1 MPAAN
6 RLSRNLRKILLITA
20 LSGLAGLMIGVVR
33 AGENNFAIEAAYGAL
48 TGTIIGCGCT
58 CFEFIGFSNSRL
70 RAARRLPPVAL
81 LIGRTLAYSLVIL
94 FGLGISSVLV
104 GDVLPWQE
112 PEFSEV
118 FLISATVAFFM
129 SGAVEVTRLLGSEA
143 TLSLVSGRYNTPRLE
158 TRVVLFA
165 DLVGSTALAEK
176 IGELEFHVFLQ
187 DVALDLA
194 GPIEDTRGAVHRYVG
209 DAVIVTWPLESGV
222 KQADC
227 LSCALEMHR
236 TLATHASR
244 YRKRFGTE
252 PSLRV
257 ALHCGQ
263 VAAGEIGDWKKE
275 IALLGDTMN
284 TTARIE
290 RAANSLG
297 SDTVLSDAL
306 VKHLPEQARTSLRR
320 LPDYKAHGKQE
331 PLRLWTTKI

>member
-1 MPAAN
+1 MSATN
-6 RLSRNLRKILLITA
+6 RLRRNLEKVLLITA
-20 LSGLAGLMIGVVR
+20 LSGMAGLIIGVLR
-33 AGENNFAIEAAYGAL
+33 TGENSLIVEGAYGAL
-48 TGTIIGCGCT
+48 TGTMIGFGCT

-81 LIGRTLAYSLVIL
+81 LVGRTFVYGLVIL

-112 PEFSEV
+112 PGFSEV

-129 SGAVEVTRLLGSEA
+129 SGAVEVTRLLGWEA
-143 TLSLVSGRYNTPRLE
+143 TVSLVSGRYNTPRLE
-158 TRVVLFA
+158 PRVVLFA

-194 GPIEDTRGAVHRYVG
+194 GPIEDTYGAVHRYVG
-209 DAVIVTWPLESGV
+209 DAVIVTWPLETGV

-227 LSCALEMHR
+227 LTCALEMHR
-236 TLATHASR
+236 SLDTHADR
-244 YRKRFGTE
+244 YRKRFGAE

-290 RAANSLG
+290 RAAKSLG
-297 SDTVLSDAL
+297 SDTVLSDTL
-306 VKHLPEQARTSLRR
+306 VSQLPEPARTSLRR
-320 LPDYKAHGKQE
+320 LPDYAAQGKQE
-331 PLRLWTTKI
+331 PLRLWTTKT